1 MAFKTMA
8 FETIAVKTGAFDAS
22 SVNSPLQIAT
32 TSGGV
37 FVHAI
42 AVACIF
48 LYTNSLGFLNGN
60 PPTQLNLE

>member
-1 MAFKTMA
+1 MAFKT
-8 FETIAVKTGAFDAS
+8 IAAKTGAFDAS

-60 PPTQLNLE
+60 PPTQLSLE

>member
-1 MAFKTMA
+1 MAFKTV
-8 FETIAVKTGAFDAS
+8 AVKTGAFDS
-22 SVNSPLQIAT
+22 NSINSQPQIAT

-48 LYTNSLGFLNGN
+48 LCTNSLGFLNGN
-60 PPTQLNLE
+60 PPTQLSLE